1 MNNYI
6 CTSMEVSMK
15 NPFIITGKIPEE
27 YFCDRR
33 EETQKMVRAL
43 TNGDNICLMS
53 PRRMGKSKLI
63 QFCYDKSELN
73 EGYYTFYIDI
83 LHTSSLAEF
92 TYIFGQKVFDTLRS
106 NSEKML
112 RTFMQGVKSLNA
124 KFGFDVGSN
133 MPTFS
138 IELGDIVRPE
148 YTLNEIFTCLEK
160 ADRPCIVAFDEFQQ
174 ICKYPEKNIEALLRS
189 HIQHLNNVNFIF
201 AGSERHLIS
210 EMFLSSAKPFYNS
223 TRQLELYPIAL
234 EEYIPFVCKWFCAFN
249 KKINEDEVKRV
260 YQLFEGNTYCMQR
273 TFHEAFINTP
283 VEETCTQEII
293 CGSIADIIEDN
304 SHAYSRILSQIPA
317 RQKELLYAIAK
328 EGKAEKIT
336 SGAFIKKHALLSASS
351 VQAAMKKLLEF
362 DLITLDNG
370 LYTIPDRFLVLYI
383 RQLMG
388 LGYFSNSSLNRT
400 EERY

>member
-1 MNNYI
+1 LRINGGKR
-6 CTSMEVSMK
+6 MK

-63 QFCYDKSELN
+63 QFCYDRPELS

-83 LHTSSLAEF
+83 LHTSSLTEF
-92 TYIFGQKVFDTLRS
+92 TYVFGQKVFDTLRS

-112 RTFMQGVKSLNA
+112 RTFVQGLKSLNA
-124 KFGFDVGSN
+124 KFGFDARSN

-138 IELGDIVRPE
+138 VELGDIVRPE
-148 YTLNEIFTCLEK
+148 YTLNEIFTCLEE

-174 ICKYPEKNIEALLRS
+174 ICRYPEKNIEALLRS
-189 HIQHLNNVNFIF
+189 HIQHLSNVNFIF

-223 TRQLELYPIAL
+223 TRQLELYPIVP
-234 EEYIPFVCKWFCAFN
+234 EEYIPFVCKWFRAFD
-249 KKINEDEVKRV
+249 KQIAESEAEKV

-273 TFHEAFINTP
+273 TFHEAFINTS
-283 VEETCTQEII
+283 VGKVCTQDII
-293 CGSIADIIEDN
+293 FRSIADIIEDN
-304 SHAYSRILSQIPA
+304 GHAYSRMLSQIPA

-336 SGAFIKKHALLSASS
+336 GGAFIKKHALLSASS
-351 VQAAMKKLLEF
+351 VQAAMKKLFEL
-362 DLITLDNG
+362 DLITLDDG
-370 LYTIPDRFLVLYI
+370 FYTIPDRFLSLYI
-383 RQLMG
+383 RRLMG
-388 LGYFSNSSLNRT
+388 M
-400 EERY
+400 

>member
-1 MNNYI
+1 MRINGGKR
-6 CTSMEVSMK
+6 MK

-63 QFCYDKSELN
+63 QFCYDRPELS

-83 LHTSSLAEF
+83 LHTSSLTEF
-92 TYIFGQKVFDTLRS
+92 TYVFGQKVFDTLRS

-112 RTFMQGVKSLNA
+112 RTFVQGLKSLNA
-124 KFGFDVGSN
+124 KFGFDAGSN

-138 IELGDIVRPE
+138 VELGDIVRPE
-148 YTLNEIFTCLEK
+148 YTLNEIFTCLEE

-174 ICKYPEKNIEALLRS
+174 ICRYPEKNIEALLRS
-189 HIQHLNNVNFIF
+189 HIQHLSNVNFIF

-210 EMFLSSAKPFYNS
+210 EMFLSSAKPFYNC
-223 TRQLELYPIAL
+223 TRQLELYPIVP
-234 EEYIPFVCKWFCAFN
+234 EEYIPFVCKWFRAFD
-249 KKINEDEVKRV
+249 KQIAESEAEKV

-273 TFHEAFINTP
+273 TFHEAFINTS
-283 VEETCTQEII
+283 VGKVCTQDII
-293 CGSIADIIEDN
+293 FRSIADIIEDN
-304 SHAYSRILSQIPA
+304 GHAYSRMLSQIPA

-336 SGAFIKKHALLSASS
+336 GGAFIKKHALLSASS
-351 VQAAMKKLLEF
+351 VQAAMKKLFEL
-362 DLITLDNG
+362 DLITLDDG
-370 LYTIPDRFLVLYI
+370 FYTIPDRFLSLYI
-383 RQLMG
+383 RRLMG
-388 LGYFSNSSLNRT
+388 M
-400 EERY
+400 

>member
-1 MNNYI
+1 MHINE
-6 CTSMEVSMK
+6 SKHMK
-15 NPFIITGKIPEE
+15 NPFVITGRIPEA

-33 EETQKMVRAL
+33 AETQKMIRAL

-63 QFCYDKSELN
+63 QFCYDKPEL
-73 EGYYTFYIDI
+73 EETYYTFYIDI

-92 TYIFGQKVFDTLRS
+92 TYVFGQKVFDTLRS
-106 NSEKML
+106 RSEKML
-112 RTFMQGVKSLNA
+112 RTFVQGLKSLNA
-124 KFGFDVGSN
+124 KFGFDAGSN

-148 YTLNEIFTCLEK
+148 YTLNEIFACLEE

-189 HIQHLNNVNFIF
+189 HIQHLAHVNFIF

-223 TRQLELYPIAL
+223 TRQLELYPIVP
-234 EEYIPFVCKWFCAFN
+234 EEYIPFVCKWFRAFD
-249 KKINEDEVKRV
+249 KQIAESEVEKV

-273 TFHEAFINTP
+273 TFHEAFIHTSP
-283 VEETCTQEII
+283 GEVCTQDILRR
-293 CGSIADIIEDN
+293 SIADIIEDN
-304 SHAYSRILSQIPA
+304 GHAYSRMLSLIPA

-336 SGAFIKKHALLSASS
+336 GGAFIKKHSLLSASS
-351 VQAAMKKLLEF
+351 VQAAMKKLLEL
-362 DLITLDNG
+362 DLITLDDG
-370 LYTIPDRFLVLYI
+370 FYTIPDHFFSLYI
-383 RQLMG
+383 RRLMG
-388 LGYFSNSSLNRT
+388 SDD
-400 EERY
+400 

>member
-1 MNNYI
+1 MHINE
-6 CTSMEVSMK
+6 SKRMK
-15 NPFIITGKIPEE
+15 NPFVITGRIPEA

-33 EETQKMVRAL
+33 TESQKMIRAL

-63 QFCYDKSELN
+63 QFCYDKPELD
-73 EGYYTFYIDI
+73 EAYYTFYIDI

-92 TYIFGQKVFDTLRS
+92 TYVFGQKVFDTLRS

-112 RTFMQGVKSLNA
+112 RTFVQGLKSLNA
-124 KFGFDVGSN
+124 KFGFDAGSN

-148 YTLNEIFTCLEK
+148 YTLSEIFACLEE

-174 ICKYPEKNIEALLRS
+174 ICRYPEKNIEALLRS
-189 HIQHLNNVNFIF
+189 HIQHLSNVNFIF

-223 TRQLELYPIAL
+223 TRQLELYPIVP
-234 EEYIPFVCKWFCAFN
+234 EEYIPFVCKWFRAFD
-249 KKINEDEVKRV
+249 KQITEEEVEKV

-273 TFHEAFINTP
+273 TFHEAFINTSSG
-283 VEETCTQEII
+283 EACTQEIVRR
-293 CGSIADIIEDN
+293 SIADIIEDN
-304 SHAYSRILSQIPA
+304 GHAYSRMLSQIPT

-336 SGAFIKKHALLSASS
+336 GGAFIKRHTLLSASS
-351 VQAAMKKLLEF
+351 VQAAMKKLLEL
-362 DLITLDNG
+362 DLITQDDG
-370 LYTIPDRFLVLYI
+370 FYTIPDRFLLLYI
-383 RQLMG
+383 RQLMDG
-388 LGYFSNSSLNRT
+388 NAF
-400 EERY
+400 

>member
-1 MNNYI
+1 
-6 CTSMEVSMK
+6 MK
-15 NPFIITGKIPEE
+15 NPFVITGKIPEA

-33 EETQKMVRAL
+33 TESQKMIRAL

-63 QFCYDKSELN
+63 QFCYDKPELG
-73 EGYYTFYIDI
+73 ETYYTFYIDI

-92 TYIFGQKVFDTLRS
+92 TYVFGQKVFDTLRS

-112 RTFMQGVKSLNA
+112 RTFVQGLKSLNA
-124 KFGFDVGSN
+124 KFGFDAGSN

-148 YTLNEIFTCLEK
+148 YTLGEIFACLEE

-189 HIQHLNNVNFIF
+189 HIQHLSNVNFIF

-223 TRQLELYPIAL
+223 TRQLELYPIL
-234 EEYIPFVCKWFCAFN
+234 PEEYIPFVCKWFRAFD
-249 KKINEDEVKRV
+249 KKIGENEVERV

-273 TFHEAFINTP
+273 TFHEAFINTSSG
-283 VEETCTQEII
+283 ETCTQEII
-293 CGSIADIIEDN
+293 RRSIADIIEDN
-304 SHAYSRILSQIPA
+304 GHAYSRMLSQVPA

-336 SGAFIKKHALLSASS
+336 GGAFIKKHSLLSASS
-351 VQAAMKKLLEF
+351 VQAAVKKLLEL
-362 DLITLDNG
+362 DLITLDDG
-370 LYTIPDRFLVLYI
+370 FYTIPDRFLSLYI
-383 RQLMG
+383 RQLMDVKYVF
-388 LGYFSNSSLNRT
+388 L
-400 EERY
+400 

>member
-1 MNNYI
+1 MRINGGKR
-6 CTSMEVSMK
+6 MK

-63 QFCYDKSELN
+63 QFCYDRPELS

-83 LHTSSLAEF
+83 LHTSSLTEF
-92 TYIFGQKVFDTLRS
+92 TYVFGQKVFDTLRS

-112 RTFMQGVKSLNA
+112 RTFVQGLKSLNA
-124 KFGFDVGSN
+124 KFGFDARSN

-138 IELGDIVRPE
+138 VELGDIVRPE
-148 YTLNEIFTCLEK
+148 YTLNEIFTCLEE

-174 ICKYPEKNIEALLRS
+174 ICRYPEKNIEALLRS
-189 HIQHLNNVNFIF
+189 HIQHLSNVNFIF

-223 TRQLELYPIAL
+223 TRQLELYPIVP
-234 EEYIPFVCKWFCAFN
+234 EEYIPFVCKWFRAFD
-249 KKINEDEVKRV
+249 KQIAESEAEKV

-273 TFHEAFINTP
+273 TFHEAFINTS
-283 VEETCTQEII
+283 VGKVCTQDII
-293 CGSIADIIEDN
+293 FRSIADIIEDN
-304 SHAYSRILSQIPA
+304 GHAYSRMLSQIPA

-336 SGAFIKKHALLSASS
+336 GGAFIKKHALLSASS
-351 VQAAMKKLLEF
+351 VQAAMKKLFEL
-362 DLITLDNG
+362 DLITLDDG
-370 LYTIPDRFLVLYI
+370 FYTIPDRFLSLYI
-383 RQLMG
+383 RRLMG
-388 LGYFSNSSLNRT
+388 M
-400 EERY
+400 

>member
-1 MNNYI
+1 
-6 CTSMEVSMK
+6 MK

-33 EETQKMVRAL
+33 LESQKIIRAL
-43 TNGDNICLMS
+43 THGDNICLMS

-63 QFCYDKSELN
+63 QFCYDKPELK
-73 EGYYTFYIDI
+73 ESFYTFYIDI

-92 TYIFGQKVFDTLRS
+92 TYVFGQKVFDTLRS
-106 NSEKML
+106 RNEKML
-112 RTFMQGVKSLNA
+112 SAFMQGLKSLNA

-148 YTLNEIFTCLEK
+148 YTLNEIFSCLET
-160 ADRPCIVAFDEFQQ
+160 ADKPCIIAFDEFQQ
-174 ICKYPEKNIEALLRS
+174 ICKYPEKHVEALLRS
-189 HIQHLNNVNFIF
+189 HIQHLSNVNFVF
-201 AGSERHLIS
+201 AGSERHLIA

-223 TRQLELYPIAL
+223 TSQVELYPIIP
-234 EEYIPFVCKWFCAFN
+234 EEYIPFVIKWFRFYQKGIHAVDVQ
-249 KKINEDEVKRV
+249 KV

-273 TFHEAFINTP
+273 TFHEAFINTSP
-283 VEETCTQEII
+283 DETCTSDII
-293 CGSIADIIEDN
+293 RKSIADIVEDN
-304 SHAYSRILSQIPA
+304 SHAYSRMLSQIPT

-336 SGAFIKKHALLSASS
+336 GGTFIKRHTLLSASS
-351 VQAAMKKLLEF
+351 VQAATKKLLEL

-370 LYTIPDRFLVLYI
+370 FYTIPDRFMALYI
-383 RQLMG
+383 RNLTSG
-388 LGYFSNSSLNRT
+388 GNYPNPL
-400 EERY
+400 

>member
-1 MNNYI
+1 
-6 CTSMEVSMK
+6 MK

-53 PRRMGKSKLI
+53 PRRKGKSKLL
-63 QFCYDKSELN
+63 QFCYDRPELS

-83 LHTSSLAEF
+83 LHTSSLTEF
-92 TYIFGQKVFDTLRS
+92 TYVFGQKVFDTLRS

-112 RTFMQGVKSLNA
+112 RTFVQGLKSLNA
-124 KFGFDVGSN
+124 KFGFDARSN

-138 IELGDIVRPE
+138 VELGDIVRPE
-148 YTLNEIFTCLEK
+148 YTLNEIFTCLEE

-174 ICKYPEKNIEALLRS
+174 ICRYPEKNIEALLRS
-189 HIQHLNNVNFIF
+189 HIQHLSNVNFIF

-223 TRQLELYPIAL
+223 TRQLELYPIVP
-234 EEYIPFVCKWFCAFN
+234 EEYIPFVCKWFRAFD
-249 KKINEDEVKRV
+249 KQIAESEAEKV

-273 TFHEAFINTP
+273 TFHEAFINTS
-283 VEETCTQEII
+283 VGKVCTQDII
-293 CGSIADIIEDN
+293 FRSIADIIEDN
-304 SHAYSRILSQIPA
+304 GHAYSRMLSQIPA

-336 SGAFIKKHALLSASS
+336 GGAFIKKHALLSASS
-351 VQAAMKKLLEF
+351 VQAAMKKLFEL
-362 DLITLDNG
+362 DLITLDDG
-370 LYTIPDRFLVLYI
+370 FYTIPDRFLSLYI
-383 RQLMG
+383 RRLMG
-388 LGYFSNSSLNRT
+388 M
-400 EERY
+400 

>member
-1 MNNYI
+1 MRINGGKR
-6 CTSMEVSMK
+6 MK

-63 QFCYDKSELN
+63 QFCYDRPELS

-83 LHTSSLAEF
+83 LHTSSLTEF
-92 TYIFGQKVFDTLRS
+92 TYVFGQKVFDTLRS

-112 RTFMQGVKSLNA
+112 RTFVQGLKSLNA
-124 KFGFDVGSN
+124 KFGFDAGSN

-138 IELGDIVRPE
+138 VELGDIVRPE
-148 YTLNEIFTCLEK
+148 YTLNEIFTCLEE

-174 ICKYPEKNIEALLRS
+174 ICRYPEKNIEALLRS
-189 HIQHLNNVNFIF
+189 HIQHLSNVNFIF

-223 TRQLELYPIAL
+223 TRQLELYPIVP
-234 EEYIPFVCKWFCAFN
+234 EEYIPFVCKWFRAFD
-249 KKINEDEVKRV
+249 KQIAESEVEKV

-273 TFHEAFINTP
+273 TFHEAFINTS
-283 VEETCTQEII
+283 VGKVCTQDII
-293 CGSIADIIEDN
+293 FRSIADIIEDN
-304 SHAYSRILSQIPA
+304 GHAYSRMLSQIPA

-336 SGAFIKKHALLSASS
+336 GGAFIKKHALLSASS
-351 VQAAMKKLLEF
+351 VQAAMKKLFEL
-362 DLITLDNG
+362 DLITLDDG
-370 LYTIPDRFLVLYI
+370 FYVIPDRFLSLYI
-383 RQLMG
+383 RRLMG
-388 LGYFSNSSLNRT
+388 M
-400 EERY
+400 

>member
-1 MNNYI
+1 MHINE
-6 CTSMEVSMK
+6 SKRMK
-15 NPFIITGKIPEE
+15 NPFVITGRIPEA

-33 EETQKMVRAL
+33 AETQKMVRAL

-63 QFCYDKSELN
+63 QFCYDKSEMH
-73 EGYYTFYIDI
+73 EAYYTFYIDI

-92 TYIFGQKVFDTLRS
+92 TYVFGQKVFDTLRS

-112 RTFMQGVKSLNA
+112 RTFVQGLKSLNA
-124 KFGFDVGSN
+124 KFGFDAGSN

-148 YTLNEIFTCLEK
+148 YTLSEIFACLEE

-174 ICKYPEKNIEALLRS
+174 ICRYPEKNIEALLRS
-189 HIQHLNNVNFIF
+189 HIQHLSNVNFIF

-223 TRQLELYPIAL
+223 TCQLELYPIVP
-234 EEYIPFVCKWFCAFN
+234 EEYIPFVCKWFRAFD
-249 KKINEDEVKRV
+249 KQIAEEEVEKV

-273 TFHEAFINTP
+273 TFHEAFINTSSG
-283 VEETCTQEII
+283 EACTQEII
-293 CGSIADIIEDN
+293 RRSIADIIEDN
-304 SHAYSRILSQIPA
+304 GHAYSRMLSQIPT

-336 SGAFIKKHALLSASS
+336 GGAFIKKHTLLSASS
-351 VQAAMKKLLEF
+351 VQAAMKKLLEL
-362 DLITLDNG
+362 DLITQDDG
-370 LYTIPDRFLVLYI
+370 FYTIPDRFLLLYI
-383 RQLMG
+383 RQLMDG
-388 LGYFSNSSLNRT
+388 NAF
-400 EERY
+400 

>member
-1 MNNYI
+1 MHINE
-6 CTSMEVSMK
+6 SKRMK
-15 NPFIITGKIPEE
+15 NPFVITGRIPEA

-33 EETQKMVRAL
+33 AETQKMVRAL

-63 QFCYDKSELN
+63 QFCYDKSEMH
-73 EGYYTFYIDI
+73 EAYYTFYIDI

-92 TYIFGQKVFDTLRS
+92 TYVFGQKVFDTLRS

-112 RTFMQGVKSLNA
+112 RTFVQGLKSLNA
-124 KFGFDVGSN
+124 KFGFDAGSN

-138 IELGDIVRPE
+138 VELGDIVRPE
-148 YTLNEIFTCLEK
+148 YTLNEIFTCLEE

-174 ICKYPEKNIEALLRS
+174 ICRYPEKNIEALLRS
-189 HIQHLNNVNFIF
+189 HIQHLSNVNFIF

-223 TRQLELYPIAL
+223 TRQLELYPIVP
-234 EEYIPFVCKWFCAFN
+234 EEYIPFVCKWFRAFD
-249 KKINEDEVKRV
+249 KQIAESEAEKV

-273 TFHEAFINTP
+273 TFHEAFINTS
-283 VEETCTQEII
+283 VGKVCTQDII
-293 CGSIADIIEDN
+293 FRSIADIIEDN
-304 SHAYSRILSQIPA
+304 GHAYSRMLSQIPA

-336 SGAFIKKHALLSASS
+336 GGAFIKKHALLSASS
-351 VQAAMKKLLEF
+351 VQAAMKKLFEL
-362 DLITLDNG
+362 DLITLDDG
-370 LYTIPDRFLVLYI
+370 FYTIPDRFLSLYI
-383 RQLMG
+383 RRLMG
-388 LGYFSNSSLNRT
+388 M
-400 EERY
+400 

>member
-1 MNNYI
+1 MHINE
-6 CTSMEVSMK
+6 SKRMK
-15 NPFIITGKIPEE
+15 NPFVITGRIPEA

-33 EETQKMVRAL
+33 AETQKMIRAL

-63 QFCYDKSELN
+63 QFCYDKSEMH
-73 EGYYTFYIDI
+73 EAYYTFYIDI

-92 TYIFGQKVFDTLRS
+92 TYVFGQKVFDTLRS

-112 RTFMQGVKSLNA
+112 RTFVQGLKSLNA
-124 KFGFDVGSN
+124 KFGFDAGSN

-148 YTLNEIFTCLEK
+148 YTLSEIFACLEE
-160 ADRPCIVAFDEFQQ
+160 ADRHCIVAFDEFQQ
-174 ICKYPEKNIEALLRS
+174 ICRYPEKNIEALLRS
-189 HIQHLNNVNFIF
+189 HIQHLSNVNFIF

-223 TRQLELYPIAL
+223 TCQLELYPIVP
-234 EEYIPFVCKWFCAFN
+234 EEYIPFVCKWFRAFD
-249 KKINEDEVKRV
+249 KRIAEEEVEKV

-273 TFHEAFINTP
+273 TFHEAFINTSSG
-283 VEETCTQEII
+283 EACTQEII
-293 CGSIADIIEDN
+293 RRSIADIIEDN
-304 SHAYSRILSQIPA
+304 GHAYSRMLSQIPT

-336 SGAFIKKHALLSASS
+336 GGAFIKRHTLLSASS
-351 VQAAMKKLLEF
+351 VQAAMKKLLEL
-362 DLITLDNG
+362 DLITQDDG
-370 LYTIPDRFLVLYI
+370 FYTIPDRFLLLYI
-383 RQLMG
+383 RQLMDG
-388 LGYFSNSSLNRT
+388 NAF
-400 EERY
+400 